1 MRQNVDIKNVQFRV
15 IPSFYGDRQ
24 LHFYMKIRHTASA
37 HVEFGASNLNQALQP
52 KTDIFIILSTRV
64 MTLQDFLTSGNYDIQ
79 NDPNIEIF
87 NIERENQIHIEPTRG
102 YVRFYKVGQFKFSN
116 FKS

>member
-1 MRQNVDIKNVQFRV
+1 MLIMKIQSLELSAFD
-15 IPSFYGDRQ
+15 GDRQ
-24 LHFYMKIRHTASA
+24 LKFYIKIRHSA
-37 HVEFGASNLNQALQP
+37 LVEFGASTLNQALQP